1 MKDFI
6 QTIWEDIVDNKEV
19 ILILSFIWMMLFEE
33 FSFSTLITAI
43 IVSILVVVFTDRFL
57 LKGNYEHSYIIGL
70 GTLAKYGLRLIV
82 DIYIA
87 GIQVIPAII
96 SGKKE
101 VEIVRTETK
110 LTDELLIDILANSIT
125 LTPGTVTIEKKGNQL
140 LVLNLNTLEEDEDTR
155 MVIPHELE
163 EILLDYEEQT
173 EGKA

>member
-1 MKDFI
+1 
-6 QTIWEDIVDNKEV
+6 
-19 ILILSFIWMMLFEE
+19 MMLFEE

-57 LKGNYEHSYIIGL
+57 LKGNYEHSYIIEL

-125 LTPGTVTIEKKGNQL
+125 LTPGTVTIWSFC
-140 LVLNLNTLEEDEDTR
+140 VLHLFTR
-155 MVIPHELE
+155 
-163 EILLDYEEQT
+163 
-173 EGKA
+173 